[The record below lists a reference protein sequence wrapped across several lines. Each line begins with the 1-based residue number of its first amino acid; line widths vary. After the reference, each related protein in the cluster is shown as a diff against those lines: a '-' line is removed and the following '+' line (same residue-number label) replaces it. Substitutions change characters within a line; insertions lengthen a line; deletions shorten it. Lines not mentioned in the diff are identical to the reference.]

1 MRIDE
6 RKVLKL
12 ENIISE
18 ILSLT
23 ADTSQFNRV
32 FIPIEHDFSLEL
44 ANENNLNIY
53 HLRTENRRFKYEDL
67 TNFCVGNLSQYIFN
81 RKTVKQ
87 AKSQADI
94 QILYNRGRKQL
105 REVRNENDSG
115 AGGELGELL
124 LYLFLENCLH
134 APKLL
139 SKMEIKTTRNQYI
152 YGADGLH
159 LYMTKDKYGNML
171 YQFVIG
177 EAKIKNDILD
187 ATRVAFDSIRKSID
201 EIDIETALVSE
212 EILKEVCTKED
223 AEKLIE
229 VILPSEDIADKF
241 TTSEK
246 AIGLFIGYTGDYDED
261 IDNASWN
268 KKINDKIKK
277 DIERAVDTI
286 KKKIDGL
293 SLKGYSFYCY
303 YLPFNDAEKD
313 RKTIMDNII

>member
-1 MRIDE
+1 
-6 RKVLKL
+6 
-12 ENIISE
+12 
-18 ILSLT
+18 
-23 ADTSQFNRV
+23 
-32 FIPIEHDFSLEL
+32 
-44 ANENNLNIY
+44 
-53 HLRTENRRFKYEDL
+53 
-67 TNFCVGNLSQYIFN
+67 
-81 RKTVKQ
+81 
-87 AKSQADI
+87 
-94 QILYNRGRKQL
+94 
-105 REVRNENDSG
+105 
-115 AGGELGELL
+115 
-124 LYLFLENCLH
+124 
-134 APKLL
+134 
-139 SKMEIKTTRNQYI
+139 MEIKTTRNQYI

-293 SLKGYSFYCY
+293 SLKGYSFDCY

>member
-1 MRIDE
+1 MKE
-6 RKVLKL
+6 RQVFKL
-12 ENIISE
+12 DNNISE
-18 ILSLT
+18 LLPLT
-23 ADTSQFNRV
+23 ADTSQFNNV

-44 ANENNLNIY
+44 ANQNSLNIY
-53 HLRTENRRFKYEDL
+53 HLRTENRKFKYEDL

-87 AKSQADI
+87 AKSSADI

-105 REVRNENDSG
+105 REVRNKNDNG

-124 LYLFLENCLH
+124 LYLFLENCLN

-139 SKMEIKTTRNQYI
+139 SKMEIKTTRNQYV

-159 LYMTKDKYGNML
+159 LYITKDKNGNPL
-171 YQFVIG
+171 YQFIIG

-212 EILKEVCTKED
+212 EILKEVCTEEEAK
-223 AEKLIE
+223 KLME
-229 VILPSEDIADKF
+229 VILPSEDIEDKF
-241 TTSEK
+241 TTREK
-246 AIGLFIGYTGDYDED
+246 AIGLFIGYTGDYNED
-261 IDNASWN
+261 IDNSTWN
-268 KKINDKIKK
+268 KIINEKIKK

-286 KKKIDGL
+286 KKKIEAL

-303 YLPFNDAEKD
+303 YLPFNNAEED
-313 RKTIMDNII
+313 RRTIMDNII

>member
-18 ILSLT
+18 ILPLT

-105 REVRNENDSG
+105 REV
-115 AGGELGELL
+115 
-124 LYLFLENCLH
+124 
-134 APKLL
+134 
-139 SKMEIKTTRNQYI
+139 
-152 YGADGLH
+152 
-159 LYMTKDKYGNML
+159 
-171 YQFVIG
+171 
-177 EAKIKNDILD
+177 
-187 ATRVAFDSIRKSID
+187 
-201 EIDIETALVSE
+201 
-212 EILKEVCTKED
+212 
-223 AEKLIE
+223 
-229 VILPSEDIADKF
+229 
-241 TTSEK
+241 
-246 AIGLFIGYTGDYDED
+246 
-261 IDNASWN
+261 
-268 KKINDKIKK
+268 
-277 DIERAVDTI
+277 
-286 KKKIDGL
+286 
-293 SLKGYSFYCY
+293 
-303 YLPFNDAEKD
+303 
-313 RKTIMDNII
+313 

>member
-18 ILSLT
+18 ILPLT

-115 AGGELGELL
+115 AGGELL

-212 EILKEVCTKED
+212 
-223 AEKLIE
+223 
-229 VILPSEDIADKF
+229 
-241 TTSEK
+241 
-246 AIGLFIGYTGDYDED
+246 
-261 IDNASWN
+261 
-268 KKINDKIKK
+268 
-277 DIERAVDTI
+277 
-286 KKKIDGL
+286 
-293 SLKGYSFYCY
+293 
-303 YLPFNDAEKD
+303 
-313 RKTIMDNII
+313 

>member
-1 MRIDE
+1 M
-6 RKVLKL
+6 
-12 ENIISE
+12 
-18 ILSLT
+18 
-23 ADTSQFNRV
+23 
-32 FIPIEHDFSLEL
+32 
-44 ANENNLNIY
+44 
-53 HLRTENRRFKYEDL
+53 
-67 TNFCVGNLSQYIFN
+67 SQYIFN

>member
-1 MRIDE
+1 MF
-6 RKVLKL
+6 KL
-12 ENIISE
+12 DNNISE
-18 ILSLT
+18 LLPLT
-23 ADTSQFNRV
+23 ADTSQFNKV

-44 ANENNLNIY
+44 ANQNSLNIY
-53 HLRTENRRFKYEDL
+53 HLRTENRKFKYEDL

-81 RKTVKQ
+81 RKTVKK
-87 AKSQADI
+87 AKSPADI

-105 REVRNENDSG
+105 REVRNQNDNG

-139 SKMEIKTTRNQYI
+139 SKMEIKTTRNQYV

-159 LYMTKDKYGNML
+159 LYITKDKYGNPV
-171 YQFVIG
+171 YQFIIG

-187 ATRVAFDSIRKSID
+187 ATRVAFESIRNSID

-212 EILKEVCTKED
+212 EILKEVCTEED
-223 AEKLIE
+223 ARKLME
-229 VILPSEDIADKF
+229 VILPSEDIGDKY
-241 TTSEK
+241 TTCEK
-246 AIGLFIGYTGDYDED
+246 AVGVFIGYTGNYEED
-261 IDNASWN
+261 IDNSSWN
-268 KKINDKIKK
+268 KNINNKIKK

-286 KKKIDGL
+286 KRKIEAL

-303 YLPFNDAEKD
+303 YLPFNDADED